1 MKSSLHIILFGSLL
15 IFLTACSSTRVI
27 TLEMK
32 IPPKITMP
40 LKVENVIVLNNAAVQ
55 SPENINWSYVRKQ
68 IKEDVKIDVDTI
80 PWVAAYALSDALLES
95 DLFSQID
102 TYSKPIRE
110 DNDFLAQVKI
120 KKEILSDFFTNL
132 DYDAIISIDRTVCVW
147 EQQAKSPEESKKTL
161 NRGLTFNRIQ
171 GLLSCGIYTKDQITP
186 LTTFNV
192 RDSFQFYSYND
203 GDSVLVRETLLYLT
217 EKMAETAASKLI
229 STWERSDR
237 TLFTS
242 SSARMKE
249 AYACVNSEDWLQAK
263 TLWMDLFEQSNKP
276 KNKAR
281 LSSNIAVAYEI
292 LGNFQEALEWA
303 QKSKSYFEEMGKNV
317 DPDEFEWIGT
327 YVPILEKRIM
337 DNKLLDEQ
345 QAIR

>member
-55 SPENINWSYVRKQ
+55 SSENINWGYRK
-68 IKEDVKIDVDTI
+68 EGVKIDVDTI
-80 PWVAAYALSDALLES
+80 PWIAAHALSDALLES

-102 TYSKPIRE
+102 AYSKPIRE

-120 KKEILSDFFTNL
+120 EKEILSDFFTNL
-132 DYDAIISIDRTVCVW
+132 DYDAIISIDRVIYVW
-147 EQQAKSPEESKKTL
+147 EQQAESPGESKKIF
-161 NRGLTFNRIQ
+161 NRGLTLNRMQ
-171 GLLSCGIYTKDQITP
+171 GLLSCGIYTKDRITP
-186 LTTFNV
+186 LTTFDV
-192 RDSFQFYSYND
+192 RDSIQFYSYND
-203 GDSVLVRETLLYLT
+203 GDVLVREAGLESFFPYLT
-217 EKMAETAASKLI
+217 RKMAETAANKFI

-249 AYACVNSEDWLQAK
+249 AYACVNSKDWLQAK

-303 QKSKSYFEEMGKNV
+303 QKSKSYFEEMRKNV